1 MKDPAPP
8 TLHAPHGPPWPEHPR
23 DCPVGLENPSAGEV
37 THQLR
42 GSANALDVE
51 SSQGKEGRPGA
62 PGNMSLWAK
71 GSWALPG
78 QAALTFW
85 SLHHMW
91 SCVSTAAVLGA
102 SLRTLTHCTLHSSP
116 RPGVWACSPTHQSSS
131 LTRRPSSRMVVVL

>member
-8 TLHAPHGPPWPEHPR
+8 ALHVPRGLPWPEHPR
-23 DCPVGLENPSAGEV
+23 GCPVGLENPSVGEV

-51 SSQGKEGRPGA
+51 FGRGKEGRTGA
-62 PGNMSLWAK
+62 PGNTSLWAK

-78 QAALTFW
+78 QAALTFR

-91 SCVSTAAVLGA
+91 S
-102 SLRTLTHCTLHSSP
+102 RLH
-116 RPGVWACSPTHQSSS
+116 GCCAGGF
-131 LTRRPSSRMVVVL
+131 LKA

>member
-8 TLHAPHGPPWPEHPR
+8 ALHVPRGLPWPEHPR
-23 DCPVGLENPSAGEV
+23 GCPVGLENPSVGEV

-51 SSQGKEGRPGA
+51 FGRGKEGRTGA
-62 PGNMSLWAK
+62 PGNTSLWAE

-78 QAALTFW
+78 QAALTFR

-91 SCVSTAAVLGA
+91 S
-102 SLRTLTHCTLHSSP
+102 RLH
-116 RPGVWACSPTHQSSS
+116 GCCAGGF
-131 LTRRPSSRMVVVL
+131 LKA